1 MAELEALINSRT
13 LTVETVSDSN
23 SLILISPSNLLT
35 MKTSVIMPLQWTFKG
50 VDLYCKKKWRRIQHI
65 TNVFRSRWKKE
76 KKDFL
81 ISLKTWMRWN
91 EIWKLDIM
99 IIVLLKDEYSQ
110 NQWPIA
116 RISQIETDK
125 RV

>member
-1 MAELEALINSRT
+1 MAELGAVINSRT

-50 VDLYCKKKWRRIQHI
+50 VDLYCKKKWRRIQLI
-65 TNVFRSRWKKE
+65 TNVFRWRWKKK

-91 EIWKLDIM
+91 EIGKFDII

-116 RISQIETDK
+116 RVSQKETDK